1 MAVPVTGQV
10 ILVLIAAGSVVLLL
24 GWSAFIIVGIV
35 RWDQDPF
42 PPDMARHD
50 PGPQA
55 RRADREDQAR
65 PSFPYPAA
73 ACPAHLACGP
83 RLPYPTLRTARSLHL
98 S

>member
-1 MAVPVTGQV
+1 VAVPVTGH
-10 ILVLIAAGSVVLLL
+10 LIVMLIVVGAMALLL

-35 RWDQDPF
+35 RWDRDPF
-42 PPDMARHD
+42 PPDRARHD

-55 RRADREDQAR
+55 RREDQAQ

-83 RLPYPTLRTARSLHL
+83 KASLPLWQVP
-98 S
+98 